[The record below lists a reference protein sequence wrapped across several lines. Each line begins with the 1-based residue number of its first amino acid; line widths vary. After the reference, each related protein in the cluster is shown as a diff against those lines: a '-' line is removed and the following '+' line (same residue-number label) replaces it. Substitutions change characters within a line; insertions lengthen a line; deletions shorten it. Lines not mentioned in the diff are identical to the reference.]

1 MLGIWHRQW
10 IERAGVKSN
19 TREVEYLQTPHVFGD
34 VRFPTDRPQFAQVSS
49 FADLADGDLKSLA
62 QQQAM
67 AGSTRVAGEVATWD
81 HEIRYQPP
89 NGETDTG
96 RLDRADA
103 GVIYEYGLDG
113 SYTEEWQVNRA
124 ARFLVVRIERSG
136 RLERLLI
143 AAGNRFM
150 FVRNRAKDL
159 PRSDSLAALIT
170 STKATRDQIIEYLD
184 CEFST
189 GSIAAGHG
197 SWIIEKSTLPW
208 RQSHRLE
215 LVDQI
220 RAADFSNRMAGHD
233 VGEEDWSVPVNTFSR
248 HEIQALFRP

>member
-10 IERAGVKSN
+10 IERAGVKSS

-34 VRFPTDRPQFAQVSS
+34 VRFPTDRPQFDRVSS
-49 FADLADGDLKSLA
+49 FADLTDGDLKALA

-67 AGSTRVAGEVATWD
+67 AGSTRVAGAVATWD

-96 RLDRADA
+96 RLDRSDA

-113 SYTEEWQVNRA
+113 SYSEAWQVKRA

-143 AAGNRFM
+143 VVGNRFM

-159 PRSDSLAALIT
+159 PRSDSLDALIT
-170 STKATRDQIIEYLD
+170 STKATRDQIIEHLD

-197 SWIIEKSTLPW
+197 AWIIGKSTLPW
-208 RQSHRLE
+208 RESGRLE
-215 LVDQI
+215 WIDQI
-220 RAADFSNRMAGHD
+220 RAADFSNHMAGHD
-233 VGEEDWSVPVNTFSR
+233 VGDEHWSVPVNTLSR
-248 HEIQALFRP
+248 HEIQSLFRP